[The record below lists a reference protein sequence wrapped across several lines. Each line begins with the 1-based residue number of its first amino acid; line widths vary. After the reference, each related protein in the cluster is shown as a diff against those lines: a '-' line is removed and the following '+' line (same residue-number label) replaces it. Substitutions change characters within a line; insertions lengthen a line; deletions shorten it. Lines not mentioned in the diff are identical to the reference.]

1 MSQSGVD
8 RHAFQRSLDI
18 LVSQAKDL
26 CKALLIN
33 FRGYFLT
40 IYTHGQRKREIGMRS
55 ACMNNYTLKSLQ
67 RGII

>member
-1 MSQSGVD
+1 MSQSGDD

-26 CKALLIN
+26 GKALIN
-33 FRGYFLT
+33 FRGYFVA